1 MLNFDTPFGLF
12 LMLDL
17 VLFPVGV
24 LLLLLI
30 LRKAGRVERALWAV
44 VSQLQAIRREL
55 PASVAPVALP
65 GIEPAVPGKRHVVL
79 SMFGR

>member
-55 PASVAPVALP
+55 PASAAPTALVP
-65 GIEPAVPGKRHVVL
+65 LEPPVPGKRHVVL